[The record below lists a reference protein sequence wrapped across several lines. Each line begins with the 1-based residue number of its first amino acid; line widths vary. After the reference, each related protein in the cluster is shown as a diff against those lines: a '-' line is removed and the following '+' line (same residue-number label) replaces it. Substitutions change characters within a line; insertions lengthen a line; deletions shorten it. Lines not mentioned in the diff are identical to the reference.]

1 MIHEKGILKVWN
13 SILDIEKD
21 FKPCNVSTDDVDGFK
36 EKEISKTN
44 TLVKTLGMID
54 TIGFL
59 TIFPSP

>member
-21 FKPCNVSTDDVDGFK
+21 FKPCNVFTDDVDGFK

-44 TLVKTLGMID
+44 TLVKNTWYD
-54 TIGFL
+54 
-59 TIFPSP
+59 